1 MENEITRDMIFGGK
15 KKTTD
20 VQESST
26 TKDDNTYIEINKL
39 VDFKK
44 GQPFSMYDETKLEN
58 MKESIRI
65 NGVIMPIIVRPI
77 EDEKYEIIAGHNR
90 VRCARELGHNT
101 IKADIIECNDDKA
114 TLIMLDTNLCQRDEI
129 PPVEK
134 GYAYKMQLE
143 TIKKIGVQCEHQKSI
158 DELSD
163 KSKDGR
169 TTIQRL
175 IRLTE
180 LIKELQDK
188 VNTNEIS
195 ILAGVELSYITI
207 EEQTIINNFISDN
220 KIKLSINQAEL
231 LRANKGEITEETLQ
245 EILQGKVHKEKE
257 IKFTG
262 KIKKDTF
269 KKYKD
274 KFSSDDEFDTLIN
287 ELLEKHFNN

>member
-1 MENEITRDMIFGGK
+1 MENEITRDMIFGGR

-26 TKDDNTYIEINKL
+26 TKDDNTYIEIHKL
-39 VDFKK
+39 VDFRK

-77 EDEKYEIIAGHNR
+77 EDDKYEIIAGHNR
-90 VRCARELGHNT
+90 VRCARELGHTT
-101 IKADIIECNDDKA
+101 IKADIIECDDDKA

-188 VNTNEIS
+188 INTNEIS

>member
-1 MENEITRDMIFGGK
+1 MTEQITKDMIFGK
-15 KKTTD
+15 KKT
-20 VQESST
+20 VE
-26 TKDDNTYIEINKL
+26 TKENHIEEISKNIEIDKL
-39 VDFKK
+39 VDFRK

-65 NGVIMPIIVRPI
+65 NGVITPIIVRPI
-77 EDEKYEIIAGHNR
+77 ENNKYEIIAGHNR
-90 VRCARELGHNT
+90 VRCAKELGHTT
-101 IKADIIECNDDKA
+101 IKADIIECDDDKA
-114 TLIMLDTNLCQRDEI
+114 TLIMLDTNLCQRDKI

-134 GYAYKMQLE
+134 GYAYKLQLE
-143 TIKKIGVQCEHQKSI
+143 TIKKIGVQCEHLKSI
-158 DELSD
+158 DELSE

-180 LIKELQDK
+180 LIKELQEK
-188 VNTNEIS
+188 VNTSEIS
-195 ILAGVELSYITI
+195 ILAGVELSYINVD
-207 EEQTIINNFISDN
+207 EQQIINNFISDN
-220 KIKLSINQAEL
+220 KIKISINQAEL

-245 EILQGKVHKEKE
+245 EILQGKVHKEKV

-262 KIKKDTF
+262 RIKKATF

-274 KFSSDDEFDTLIN
+274 KFNSDEEFDTLIN

>member
-1 MENEITRDMIFGGK
+1 MENEITRDMIFGGR

-26 TKDDNTYIEINKL
+26 TKDDNTYIEIDKL
-39 VDFKK
+39 VDFRK

-77 EDEKYEIIAGHNR
+77 EDDKYEIIAGHNR
-90 VRCARELGHNT
+90 VRCARELGHTT
-101 IKADIIECNDDKA
+101 IKADIIECDDDKA

-188 VNTNEIS
+188 INTNEIS

-245 EILQGKVHKEKE
+245 EILQGKVHKEKV

-274 KFSSDDEFDTLIN
+274 KFSSDEEFDTLIN

>member
-39 VDFKK
+39 VDFRK

-90 VRCARELGHNT
+90 VRCARELGYTT
-101 IKADIIECNDDKA
+101 IKADIIECDDDKA

-207 EEQTIINNFISDN
+207 EEQTIINNFISGN

-245 EILQGKVHKEKE
+245 EILQGKVHKEKV

>member
-1 MENEITRDMIFGGK
+1 MENEITRDMIFGGR

-26 TKDDNTYIEINKL
+26 TKDDNTYIEIDKL
-39 VDFKK
+39 VDFRK

-77 EDEKYEIIAGHNR
+77 EDDKYEIIAGHNR
-90 VRCARELGHNT
+90 VRCARELGHTT
-101 IKADIIECNDDKA
+101 IKANIIECDDDKA

-188 VNTNEIS
+188 INTNEIS

-245 EILQGKVHKEKE
+245 EILQGKVHKEKV

>member
-1 MENEITRDMIFGGK
+1 
-15 KKTTD
+15 
-20 VQESST
+20 
-26 TKDDNTYIEINKL
+26 
-39 VDFKK
+39 
-44 GQPFSMYDETKLEN
+44 
-58 MKESIRI
+58 
-65 NGVIMPIIVRPI
+65 MPIIVRPI

-90 VRCARELGHNT
+90 VRCARELGHTT
-101 IKADIIECNDDKA
+101 IKADIIECDDDKA

-143 TIKKIGVQCEHQKSI
+143 TIKKIGVQCEHLKSI
-158 DELSD
+158 DELSE

-188 VNTNEIS
+188 VNSSELS
-195 ILAGVELSYITI
+195 ILAGVEISHIGI
-207 EEQTIINNFISDN
+207 EEQQLINKFISDN
-220 KIKLSINQAEL
+220 KIKLSINKAEL
-231 LRANKGEITEETLQ
+231 LRANKGEITEETMQ
-245 EILQGKVHKEKE
+245 EILQGKVHKEKV

-269 KKYKD
+269 KNYKD

>member
-1 MENEITRDMIFGGK
+1 MAEQFTRDMVFGK

-20 VQESST
+20 VQETST
-26 TKDDNTYIEINKL
+26 TKDEYTYIEIDKL
-39 VDFKK
+39 VDFRK
-44 GQPFSMYDETKLEN
+44 GQPFSMYNETKLEN
-58 MKESIRI
+58 MKESIKI
-65 NGVIMPIIVRPI
+65 SGVIMPIIVRPI

-101 IKADIIECNDDKA
+101 IKADIIECDDDKA

-143 TIKKIGVQCEHQKSI
+143 TIKKIGVQCEHLKSI
-158 DELSD
+158 DELSE

-188 VNTNEIS
+188 VNSSELS
-195 ILAGVELSYITI
+195 ILAGVEISHIGI
-207 EEQTIINNFISDN
+207 EEQQLINNFISDN
-220 KIKLSINQAEL
+220 KIKISINQAEL

-245 EILQGKVHKEKE
+245 EILQGKVHKEKV